1 MKLDGLV
8 EGVVVSQEIRDLIK
22 NGAWDI
28 NYDAGVEKRIQ
39 PASFDPTYEDFAFRV
54 PHGFRPFKGMTVE
67 ESLRVLPKSDNKR
80 YDISQ
85 GFNIFPGFSYLLKL
99 KGRFRLPQGFWMKS
113 SPKSTQGRL
122 GNLVRLLADRVTDYD
137 EVGSLDGD
145 GKDLWAL
152 VEPIAFPLTIYPDI
166 SLNQLRIFC
175 GTHYELDDNEL
186 RREISMDNLVYIGD
200 SPARLDQILINKGL
214 FLRADLLGKK
224 TEGLIGFK
232 SKKSPDPID
241 LKKVRQLSWEDYFDP
256 ILAPEDGVLRINPD
270 DALVLLSS
278 LERVRTPLRLSMF
291 LAEYAAQFGEFRSHA
306 AGFVDPNFGYPK
318 PENQGDVFGASVVL
332 EIFTKERGVLKLR
345 HGDNC
350 AKAVYERVRKVPD
363 KSYGKDAGSS
373 YQRQLGAWLPKPFA
387 LPDLTQLVR
396 SVNKNRE
403 LIMTVPRDQLF
414 GSEYFE
420 GFRSSSEVDYESRVK
435 QNALFMKRG
444 DAETNPQFKQPI
456 AYVVIINPETQ
467 KIFAYQRAVDPR
479 NYGEQRLRGKWSI
492 GVGGHVRSED
502 RKSSDPLLSS
512 LERELNEE
520 VEISGEYHRNFVG
533 YVNYDSDEVGTV
545 HFGLVYVIKTKA
557 EIKAKDP
564 ELWASQMMSVDELK
578 AIAKDPAYFV
588 ETWTQILLDNI
599 DKIMS

>member
-1 MKLDGLV
+1 MVLDNLV
-8 EGVVVSQEIRDLIK
+8 QGVVVSQEIRALIK
-22 NGAWDI
+22 SGDWDI
-28 NYDAGVEKRIQ
+28 NHDEAVEKRIQ

-67 ESLRVLPKSDNKR
+67 ESLRVLHKSDNKR

-85 GFNIFPGFSYLLKL
+85 GFDIFPGFSYLLKL

-122 GNLVRLLADRVTDYD
+122 GNLIRLLADRVTDYD
-137 EVGSLDGD
+137 EVGSLDGN

-152 VEPIAFPLTIYPDI
+152 VEPIAFPLRIYPDI

-175 GTHYELDDNEL
+175 GTNYELDDNKL
-186 RREISMDNLVYIGD
+186 RREISMDDLVYID
-200 SPARLDQILINKGL
+200 DAPARLDQILISKGL

-232 SKKSPDPID
+232 SKKSPDTID
-241 LKKVRQLSWEDYFDP
+241 LKKVRQLSWEDYFEP
-256 ILAPEDGVLRINPD
+256 IISPEDGVLRINPN

-278 LERVRTPLRLSMF
+278 LERVRTPSRLSMF

-350 AKAVYERVRKVPD
+350 AKAVYEEVRAIPD
-363 KSYGKDAGSS
+363 KLYGRDAGSS

-396 SVNKNRE
+396 SVNKDRE
-403 LIMTVPRDQLF
+403 LIMAVSRDQLF
-414 GSEYFE
+414 GAEYFE
-420 GFRSSSEVDYESRVK
+420 GFKQASEIDYESRVK
-435 QNALFMKRG
+435 QDALFMKRG
-444 DAETNPQFKQPI
+444 EAETNPQFKQPI
-456 AYVVIINPETQ
+456 AYVVIVNPETQ

-492 GVGGHVRSED
+492 GVGGHVRNED
-502 RKSSDPLLSS
+502 RKSQNPLLSS

-520 VEISGEYHRNFVG
+520 VELSLDHERRFVG

-545 HFGLVYVIKTKA
+545 HFGLVYVIKTTA
-557 EIKAKDP
+557 DVKAKDP
-564 ELWASQMMSVDELK
+564 ELLSSKMMTVDELK
-578 AIAKDPAYFV
+578 SIAKDPSYKV
-588 ETWTQILLDNI
+588 ETWTQILLENI
-599 DKIMS
+599 DKIL

>member
-1 MKLDGLV
+1 MVLDNLV
-8 EGVVVSQEIRDLIK
+8 EGVVVSQEIRALIK
-22 NGAWDI
+22 SGAWDI
-28 NYDAGVEKRIQ
+28 NHDEGVEKRIQ

-67 ESLRVLPKSDNKR
+67 ESLRVLHRSEIKR

-85 GFNIFPGFSYLLKL
+85 GFDIFPGFSYLLKL
-99 KGRFRLPQGFWMKS
+99 KGRFRLPKGFWMKS

-137 EVGSLDGD
+137 EIGGLEGD

-152 VEPIAFPLTIYPDI
+152 VEPIAFPLRIYPDI
-166 SLNQLRIFC
+166 SLNQLRIFS
-175 GTHYELDDNEL
+175 GTKYELDDNEL
-186 RREISMDNLVYIGD
+186 RREISMDDLVYIGD
-200 SPARLDQILINKGL
+200 NAARLDQIFINRGLI
-214 FLRADLLGKK
+214 LRADLLGKK

-241 LKKVRQLSWEDYFDP
+241 LKKVRQLNWEDYFEP
-256 ILAPEDGVLRINPD
+256 ILAPGDGVLKINPD

-278 LERVRTPLRLSMF
+278 LERVRTPSRLSTF

-306 AGFVDPNFGYPK
+306 AGFVDPNFGYPQ
-318 PENQGDVFGASVVL
+318 PENEGDVWGASVVL

-350 AKAVYERVRKVPD
+350 AKAVYERVRQVPD
-363 KSYGKDAGSS
+363 KLYGRDAGSS

-396 SVNKNRE
+396 SVNKDRE
-403 LIMTVPRDQLF
+403 PIMTVPRDQLF
-414 GSEYFE
+414 CGEYFE
-420 GFRSSSEVDYESRVK
+420 GFRPASEVDYESRVR

-444 DAETNPQFKQPI
+444 EAETNPQFKQPI
-456 AYVVIINPETQ
+456 AYVVIVNPETQ

-479 NYGEQRLRGKWSI
+479 NYEEQRLSGKWSI
-492 GVGGHVRSED
+492 GVGGHVRNED
-502 RKSSDPLLSS
+502 RKSQDPLLSS

-520 VEISGEYHRNFVG
+520 VEISEEYDKKFVG

-545 HFGLVYVIKTKA
+545 HFGLVYVIKTTA
-557 EIKAKDP
+557 DVKAKDP
-564 ELWASQMMSVDELK
+564 ELLASKMLSVDELK
-578 AIAKDPAYFV
+578 TIAKDPAYVV

-599 DKIMS
+599 DKIIN